1 LSCTTISLCISHSI
15 ARSIGQA
22 NILPAIFECA
32 RPDTCPVELNIE
44 AAQLLL
50 VLSEDSAAFAAQVK
64 GNAMCVQVY
73 SSRQPQAAHPPQL

>member
-1 LSCTTISLCISHSI
+1 MHHHFSLHIALYSHH
-15 ARSIGQA
+15 RSQA

-64 GNAMCVQVY
+64 GNAMCVQVC
-73 SSRQPQAAHPPQL
+73 SSSKQPHAAHTPQP